1 MDWAFIICCL
11 IAGIFF
17 LLTIYYLVFYPSKKQ
32 KDQEEFNKNKIAII
46 EYLIKQ
52 HEQLKTD
59 SKLEC
64 ERSLEE
70 FVDKVEAEKE
80 RISADLYLL
89 QQQEIAAKN
98 RHEEL
103 LQEWNQKSAEAINNL
118 SKEETVKMQGVI
130 EYYQNQKTQLQLNF
144 DEFVEDI
151 NEKKVILQKQLEEQE
166 RKQEEIIAQYKRDE
180 EKKKQKDFYRIVLT
194 DVAIEDVKKL
204 KGIAAEL
211 HDPSILYKLIYK
223 TYYEKPFLEMVGRV
237 IDDKTSIGI
246 YKITNIENGRTYIGQ
261 TRQTFKE
268 RWRTHVKRG
277 VKAEP
282 TTQNKLYSAMWEDG
296 IENFTFEVIAT
307 CKVDELNQKE
317 KEYIAFYH
325 ADTWGYNGT
334 SGNN

>member
-1 MDWAFIICCL
+1 MDWILIICCL
-11 IAGIFF
+11 IAAM
-17 LLTIYYLVFYPSKKQ
+17 LLIIVYYLVFYPSKKQ

-52 HEQLKTD
+52 HEQLKID

-70 FVDKVEAEKE
+70 FIDKVEAEKE
-80 RISADLYLL
+80 RINTSLNLL

-118 SKEETVKMQGVI
+118 SKEETLKMQSVI

-144 DEFVEDI
+144 DEFVEGI
-151 NEKKVILQKQLEEQE
+151 NDKKAILQKQLEEQE
-166 RKQEEIIAQYKRDE
+166 RKQEEIIEQYKRDE

-194 DVAIEDVKKL
+194 EAAMEDVKKL

-237 IDDKTSIGI
+237 TDDKASVGI

-282 TTQNKLYSAMWEDG
+282 TTQNKLYAAMWEEG
-296 IENFTFEVIAT
+296 VENFTFEVIAT
-307 CKVDELNQKE
+307 CKADELNQKE